1 MLSAKDATWKT
12 DLEIAG
18 FVVRWTGQPAFL
30 PVPCYTRN
38 WQETNR
44 LRKLMEISG
53 RTGDLRA
60 VTIDEVP
67 TLIYVCRNPSGPPFA
82 QGVGTT
88 AGLAICDAFLRCC
101 EGLFGSTGSQSRD
114 APPEGEREAGMGNRL
129 VNPGWRKRR

>member
-1 MLSAKDATWKT
+1 MLSARDATWKT

-18 FVVRWTGQPAFL
+18 LVGRWTGQPAFL
-30 PVPCYTRN
+30 PVPPYTGN
-38 WQETNR
+38 WEETNR
-44 LRKLMEISG
+44 LRKLMEVSG

-67 TLIYVCRNPSGPPFA
+67 TLIYVCRNGSGPPFA

-88 AGLAICDAFLRCC
+88 PGLAICDAFLRCC
-101 EGLFGSTGSQSRD
+101 DRLFGSTGSSSRD
-114 APPEGEREAGMGNRL
+114 APPKGESDAGMVNGL

>member
-18 FVVRWTGQPAFL
+18 FVGRWTGQPAFL
-30 PVPCYTRN
+30 PVPSYTRN
-38 WQETNR
+38 WEETNR
-44 LRKLMEISG
+44 LRSLMDASG

-60 VTIDEVP
+60 VTIDEIP
-67 TLIYVCRNPSGPPFA
+67 TLIYVCRNRSGPPFA

-101 EGLFGSTGSQSRD
+101 EGLFGSTGSR
-114 APPEGEREAGMGNRL
+114 PGETWEDGNRA